1 MRLAGRLTDRDREIA
16 EDCFEH
22 RVLTTEQ
29 LRRLHFTTQRIATRR
44 LGKLH
49 ALRVLERFR
58 PAFQLGD
65 GSSPYHWVLGPAG
78 AYVVAAGR
86 GLERDQL
93 AWTRQPP
100 EAVAKS
106 ATLEHRHNT
115 NEFATLLIEAVRAAG
130 GTVPTWHG
138 ERGAR
143 DLLGSIVIP
152 DSYLLIEQP
161 GTPPLHLLL
170 EIDRGTE
177 DHKRLLAKARRYA
190 KAIPRST
197 LPQENVLVLVA
208 VPTPRRARTAAATL
222 AHGPWPI
229 AVEPWSPGE
238 EPPLTIVTRAAGN
251 HHRASDASPALS
263 W

>member
-1 MRLAGRLTDRDREIA
+1 MRLAGRLTDRDRQIA

-65 GSSPYHWVLGPAG
+65 GSSPYHWILGPAG
-78 AYVVAAGR
+78 AYVVATSR
-86 GLERDQL
+86 GLDRDQL
-93 AWTRQPP
+93 PGTRQPP

-106 ATLEHRHNT
+106 STLAHRHNT
-115 NEFATLLIEAVRAAG
+115 NEFATLLIEAMRATG
-130 GTVPTWHG
+130 GSVPTWHG

-143 DLLGSIVIP
+143 DLLAGIVIP
-152 DSYLLIEQP
+152 DSYLLLERP
-161 GTPPLHLLL
+161 ALPPLHLLL

-177 DHKRLLAKARRYA
+177 DHQRLLTKARRYA
-190 KAIPRST
+190 KAIPRSP
-197 LPQENVLVLVA
+197 LARENVLVLMV
-208 VPTPRRARTAAATL
+208 VPSPRRARTAAATL
-222 AHGPWPI
+222 ARGPMPI
-229 AVEPWSPGE
+229 AVEPWRPGSDMPLAVIERRSPE
-238 EPPLTIVTRAAGN
+238 THVPSSAMN
-251 HHRASDASPALS
+251 
-263 W
+263 